1 MNEIE
6 NVEEL
11 PVLEGEF
18 ELNTNGQSMFRNL
31 QAAHSYCMAFKIFN
45 YNLRT
50 QQDGT
55 VVVLYNKEN
64 V

>member
-11 PVLEGEF
+11 PILEGEF
-18 ELNTNGQSMFRNL
+18 ELNTNGQALFRSL
-31 QAAHSYCMAFKIFN
+31 QAAHSYCMAFKIFS

>member
-1 MNEIE
+1 MNQIETSEEI
-6 NVEEL
+6 

-18 ELNTNGQSMFRNL
+18 ELNTNGQALFRNL

>member
-11 PVLEGEF
+11 PILEGEF
-18 ELNTNGQSMFRNL
+18 ELNTNGQAMFRNL
-31 QAAHSYCMAFKIFN
+31 QAAHSYCRAFKIFN